1 MKGAHHDPV
10 DHSRTT
16 QPHAG
21 ESMIDTL
28 WFPGLVL
35 IGIGVVGLAC
45 IVAAAAYGHPEW
57 VLPLALVSGAVV
69 TAGAG
74 LIALEHRR
82 VNRIER
88 TWMAEHPESRSRRDA
103 V

>member
-1 MKGAHHDPV
+1 MKNAHQDPA
-10 DHSRTT
+10 DHSRTC

-35 IGIGVVGLAC
+35 IALGVVGLAT
-45 IVAAAAYGHPEW
+45 IVASAAYGNTQW
-57 VLPLALVSGAVV
+57 VLPLALVTGAVV
-69 TAGAG
+69 TAGGG

-82 VNRIER
+82 VLRVER
-88 TWMAEHPESRSRRDA
+88 HWLSKHADA
-103 V
+103 DHRHAA